1 MEIYCEGS
9 YFFLRSC
16 NMMTKHLLTLAF
28 LLVSSPSSSASR
40 NSTLAVRS
48 IGDAISRVMGLSPAA
63 EANGGQADE
72 TFELSVV
79 NGTTLV
85 EGAGQGGRVGDGGRD
100 GGSNGTVFRAIGVTK
115 GQSFYKK
122 TII

>member
-1 MEIYCEGS
+1 
-9 YFFLRSC
+9 
-16 NMMTKHLLTLAF
+16 MMTKHLLTLAF
-28 LLVSSPSSSASR
+28 LLASFPSSSASR

-48 IGDAISRVMGLSPAA
+48 IGDAILRVMGLNPAA
-63 EANGGQADE
+63 EVNGGKADG

-79 NGTTLV
+79 NGTILV
-85 EGAGQGGRVGDGGRD
+85 EGAGQGRRVGDGELDGGSRVGDGGRD